1 LESEHFCFPLVIVFD
16 FTEPL
21 VQKKNEIKNGVT
33 VTAKQWETQ
42 CCDLGRCGAPCSLS
56 LLYNVVADPQAR
68 AVRAVARR
76 QR

>member
-21 VQKKNEIKNGVT
+21 VQKKNEIKNRVT
-33 VTAKQWETQ
+33 VTAKPWRTQ
-42 CCDLGRCGAPCSLS
+42 FCDLGRCGALFSLS
-56 LLYNVVADPQAR
+56 LLSNVTADPQAR